1 MRMTTD
7 AGPRPLTSDMQAAD
21 FRANH
26 LHAADPLPE
35 APSTHG
41 QDVVEEIANAVTHG
55 IGALLSAV
63 GLGVLVTMA
72 WLRGGPGEMA
82 ALVIYGVTLVLLY
95 LASTFYHSARNAKLK
110 AFFHRADHACIFL
123 LIAGT
128 YTPFTLLVLGGGW
141 GWVLCVTVWALALL
155 GVAFK
160 IAVDPSK
167 HGRLSVGLYLG
178 LGWLG
183 VLAMGPIIA
192 SMEPAGIAL
201 LVAGGLA
208 YTAGVPFYM
217 QKRLRYAHA
226 VWHLFVLAGSAFHFA
241 AIAAYALPAAA

>member
-1 MRMTTD
+1 MVIVCGASIRARHQDFASVTTD
-7 AGPRPLTSDMQAAD
+7 PPTP
-21 FRANH
+21 
-26 LHAADPLPE
+26 DPIPD
-35 APSTHG
+35 APSVHRH
-41 QDVVEEIANAVTHG
+41 DVMEEVANAVTHG

-72 WLRGGPGEMA
+72 ALRGGPGEMA

-95 LASTFYHSARNAKLK
+95 LASTFYHSVRHERLK
-110 AFFHRADHACIFL
+110 AFFHRCDHACIFL

-141 GWVLCVTVWALALL
+141 GWGLCITVWALALL

-160 IAVDPSK
+160 VVVHPERHNK
-167 HGRLSVGLYLG
+167 LSVGFYLG

-183 VLAMGPIIA
+183 VIAMGPIIA
-192 SMEPAGIAL
+192 RMEPTGVAL

-208 YTAGVPFYM
+208 YTAGVPFYL

-226 VWHLFVLAGSAFHFA
+226 IWHLFVLAGSAFHFA
-241 AIAAYALPAAA
+241 AIAAYSLPGA